1 MKVMLTQDWDNE
13 YSQKIQ
19 AEFNDIEI
27 VKALDED
34 EQLKAMEDA
43 EVVIGFPGNLDAG
56 ILAEGPKLKW
66 VQALSAGVDK
76 LLDQPEAEWLAENG
90 VKLTNMSGLHRD
102 IIAEHT
108 MAFILSFSRRL
119 PELYDQQKNKEWNRL
134 SLTGLN
140 GKKLLVIGLGAIG
153 QGLVEVANA
162 CGMIVDGVK
171 RNPDAKVPGVKNI
184 YGQNQLQEALKNV
197 DFAVSILP
205 LTPETKG
212 MIGAA
217 EFKAM
222 PETAYFFNV
231 GRGPV
236 VNQDELI
243 AALESGE
250 IAGAGLDVFED
261 EPLQPESPFYKMD
274 NVIITPHVAGS
285 FSGYYQRATDMFIE
299 NISLYQAGKEMK
311 RLVDYEAG
319 Y

>member
-153 QGLVEVANA
+153 QGIVEVANA
-162 CGMIVDGVK
+162 FGMIVDGVK

-205 LTPETKG
+205 LTPETAG
-212 MIGAA
+212 VIGAA

-222 PETAYFFNV
+222 PETAYFINV

>member
-1 MKVMLTQDWDNE
+1 MKIMLTQDWDAK
-13 YSQKIQ
+13 YSQKIE
-19 AEFNDIEI
+19 AEFDDIEI
-27 VKALDED
+27 VKALED
-34 EQLKAMEDA
+34 DQQREVIEDA
-43 EVVIGFPGNLDAG
+43 EVVIGFPGDLDAC
-56 ILAEGPKLKW
+56 ILAKGPELKW

-76 LLDQPEAEWLAENG
+76 LLDQPEAKWLAENG

-119 PELYDQQKNKEWNRL
+119 PELYKQQRNKEWNRL
-134 SLTGLN
+134 KLNGLK
-140 GKKLLVIGLGAIG
+140 GKKLLVLGLGAIG
-153 QGLVEVANA
+153 QEIVKVANA
-162 CGMIVDGVK
+162 FGMVVDGVK
-171 RNPDAKVPGVKNI
+171 RNPDEKVPGVDSI
-184 YGQNQLQEALKNV
+184 YGQDQLQEAFADV

-205 LTPETKG
+205 LTPETEG

-236 VNQDELI
+236 VNQAELI
-243 AALESGE
+243 AALEANE
-250 IAGAGLDVFED
+250 IAGAGLDVFEE
-261 EPLQPESPFYKMD
+261 EPLPSDSALFAMD

-285 FSGYYQRATDMFIE
+285 FSGYYQRATEMFIE
-299 NISLYQAGKEMK
+299 DLRLYKDGKALK
-311 RLVDYEAG
+311 RLVDYQAG